1 MLHLIG
7 LMISSLEIDLNEDL
21 GLDAEVLIGFLSV
34 MAILTPSNSKPNLME
49 VFMCPVGCLRCLWL
63 QIFLF

>member
-49 VFMCPVGCLRCLWL
+49 VFMCPV
-63 QIFLF
+63 